1 MEDHEL
7 LTIIKQAIEEGAS
20 DLHLSVNSPPTL
32 RKNGELI
39 SLDMPLLRPKD
50 TEMVAQEIVPS
61 RQVEKLNTYGEC
73 DFSYSLHGLGRFRV
87 SVFHQRGS
95 VSIVMRIIDKNIPN
109 LSDLGLPSV
118 VESFTDK
125 EKGLVLVSGP
135 ASSGKST
142 TLAALLE
149 KINMER
155 QEHIITLEN
164 PIEFLH
170 THKKCIVNQ
179 REIGQDSATFPQ
191 ALKSSLRQDPDVI
204 FLGEM
209 RDLETIETAFAAAEM
224 GCLVFG
230 VFNAPDVFN
239 TIERIIESFPYY
251 QQQQV
256 RFNLAS
262 ALEGI
267 IVQRLLP
274 SNNVMGRIIAAE
286 VLVGTTEVKTL
297 IKEGRL
303 EELYEEME
311 NGGDYGMQTM
321 DAHLKHLV
329 EKDLVSPETAMINA
343 LKSDYFKKFIKG

>member
-20 DLHLSVNSPPTL
+20 DLHLSVNFPPTL
-32 RKNGELI
+32 RKNGKLI
-39 SLDMPLLRPKD
+39 SLDMPVLRPKD
-50 TEMVAQEIVPS
+50 TEMIAQEIVPS
-61 RQVEKLNTYGEC
+61 REVEKLNTNGEC

-87 SVFHQRGS
+87 SVFRQRGT
-95 VSIVMRIIDKNIPN
+95 VSIVMRIIDKRIPN
-109 LSDLGLPSV
+109 LADLGLPSA
-118 VESFTDK
+118 VESFADK
-125 EKGLVLVSGP
+125 KKGLVLVSGP

-149 KINMER
+149 KINSER

-179 REIGQDSATFPQ
+179 REIGQDSAAFSQ

-209 RDLETIETAFAAAEM
+209 RDLETIETAFAAAE

-251 QQQQV
+251 QQQQI

-262 ALEGI
+262 ALEGV

-274 SNNVMGRIIAAE
+274 SNNGMRRLIAAE

-311 NGGDYGMQTM
+311 NGRDYGMQTM
-321 DAHLKHLV
+321 DAHLKDLV
-329 EKDLVSPETAMINA
+329 EKDLVSPEAAMINA
-343 LKSDYFKKFIKG
+343 LKSDYFKELIKG

>member
-20 DLHLSVNSPPTL
+20 DLHLSVNFPPTL

-39 SLDMPLLRPKD
+39 PLDMPVLRPKD

-61 RQVEKLNTYGEC
+61 RQVEKLNTCGEC

-87 SVFHQRGS
+87 SVFRQRGT
-95 VSIVMRIIDKNIPN
+95 VSIVMRIIDRRIPN
-109 LSDLGLPSV
+109 LSDLGLPSA
-118 VESFTDK
+118 VESFADK
-125 EKGLVLVSGP
+125 KKGLVLVSGP

-149 KINMER
+149 KINSER
-155 QEHIITLEN
+155 QDHIITLEN
-164 PIEFLH
+164 PVEFLH
-170 THKKCIVNQ
+170 THKKSIVNQ
-179 REIGQDSATFPQ
+179 REIGQDSATFSQ

-209 RDLETIETAFAAAEM
+209 RDLETIETAFAAAE

-239 TIERIIESFPYY
+239 TIERLIESFPYY

-262 ALEGI
+262 TLEGI

-274 SNNVMGRIIAAE
+274 SNSGMKRLIAAE
-286 VLVGTTEVKTL
+286 VLAGTTEVKTL

-311 NGGDYGMQTM
+311 NGGDYGMQTI
-321 DAHLKHLV
+321 DAHLRDLV
-329 EKDLVSPETAMINA
+329 EKDLVSPEAAMVNA
-343 LKSDYFKKFIKG
+343 VRSDFFKELI